1 MAFSEYINFTLPA
14 SHCFAIRSSIC
25 QSRGWKVSFKN
36 RRFYITR
43 SIWLEGTIKK
53 PLSYFLSSWNL
64 GNSRTGG
71 GVGGQDIYFDDASWI
86 TLCYLVNND
95 TYCTTFLIEMTAD
108 VFVCLVLKTFLCII
122 FLVQMCLEWAVGRN
136 KFGILCVH
144 YSTTLLYRED
154 RQFSM
159 AELLLF

>member
-1 MAFSEYINFTLPA
+1 MVWLIHIGSFAFFSLLNHNCTCFLRRFSSFFLSWKEKKVKLKQIDNRCTALPA

-36 RRFYITR
+36 SRFYITR

-64 GNSRTGG
+64 GNSRSGG

-86 TLCYLVNND
+86 ALCYLVNND

-108 VFVCLVLKTFLCII
+108 VFVCLVLK
-122 FLVQMCLEWAVGRN
+122 
-136 KFGILCVH
+136 
-144 YSTTLLYRED
+144 
-154 RQFSM
+154 
-159 AELLLF
+159 LFFA

>member
-1 MAFSEYINFTLPA
+1 MFPPKVFFFLSFLKRKKKVKLKLIDNRCTALPV
-14 SHCFAIRSSIC
+14 SYCFAIRHGGPWIRSSIC

-36 RRFYITR
+36 RQFYITR

-86 TLCYLVNND
+86 ALCYLVNND

-108 VFVCLVLKTFLCII
+108 VFVCLV
-122 FLVQMCLEWAVGRN
+122 
-136 KFGILCVH
+136 
-144 YSTTLLYRED
+144 
-154 RQFSM
+154 
-159 AELLLF
+159 